1 MSFSEQYLW
10 ILTLRVLPRFDGILV
25 RLIPSVGDFQRFL
38 EYHVVRLWFSLFKF
52 SKFFFYHKYF
62 YFRKC
67 TIVCHFKAGG
77 FLFHNRV
84 SFLTF
89 TYK

>member
-52 SKFFFYHKYF
+52 SKFFFIINTFIFVNVLLYVISKLGVSSF
-62 YFRKC
+62 I
-67 TIVCHFKAGG
+67 TE
-77 FLFHNRV
+77 FLF
-84 SFLTF
+84 
-89 TYK
+89 